1 MRTKWFLG
9 MMVSMLAV
17 GLMAASAL
25 AGGKLLCI
33 SKQTLKG
40 QETVSSCLAKGQEF
54 AVISDMGIVHVL
66 TPREVELTKA
76 FNPQLFQ
83 QPAYSMRYRELAPE
97 IKVFGTTIVPQKEKK

>member
-1 MRTKWFLG
+1 MRKKWFLA

-33 SKQTLKG
+33 SKETLKG
-40 QETVSSCLAKGQEF
+40 QDTVSSCLAKGQEF
-54 AVISDMGIVHVL
+54 AVIDDMGVVHVL

-83 QPAYSMRYRELAPE
+83 QPAYSMRYREMAPE
-97 IKVFGTTIVPQKEKK
+97 IKVFGKTVVPQKEKK